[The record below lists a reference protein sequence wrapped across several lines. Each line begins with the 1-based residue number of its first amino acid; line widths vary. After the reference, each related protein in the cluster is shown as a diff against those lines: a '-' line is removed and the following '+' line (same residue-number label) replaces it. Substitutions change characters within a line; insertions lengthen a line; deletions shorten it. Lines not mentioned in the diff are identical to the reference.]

1 MQSASAWYKAAVS
14 TQISRSEQGS
24 EPAQKPGPE
33 QLQPNGERW
42 DMRAIYRATNAQRRQ
57 IMQNGVMPDLEGLTG
72 WEFAGTNT
80 GPWAALIFNRKFK
93 KGFFQGRDRHPGGPS
108 PFIQGYNIPVKQN
121 GVGKPHVAKPTDEA
135 PKRFG
140 FYRVH
145 PTVSGAKDSLYENAA
160 LLDYSLGGNPWYDPS
175 RLLRDY
181 LVQVYPDDPD
191 LLLGHAMGAV
201 LGLRITVSF
210 FILERMNRHD
220 FTGE

>member
-1 MQSASAWYKAAVS
+1 MQSALTWYKAVVV
-14 TQISRSEQGS
+14 
-24 EPAQKPGPE
+24 EPNVTATGGAEAAPAPERE
-33 QLQPNGERW
+33 QLRPDGQRW
-42 DMRAIYRATNAQRRQ
+42 DLRSIYGANDAQRRQ
-57 IMQNGVMPDLEGLTG
+57 IMKNGVMPDLEGLAG

-80 GPWAALIFNRKFK
+80 GPWAGLIRSRKFK
-93 KGFFQGRDRHPGGPS
+93 KGFYSGPDRHPGGPT
-108 PFIQGYNIPVKQN
+108 PFVQGYNIPVKQN
-121 GVGKPHVAKPTDEA
+121 GVGKPHVAKPTDES

-145 PTVSGAKDSLYENAA
+145 RVVPGARDSLYEDCA
-160 LLDYSLGGNPWYDPS
+160 LLDYSLGGNPWYDPG

-191 LLLGHAMGAV
+191 LLLGHAFGA
-201 LGLRITVSF
+201 LFSLRIQVSF

>member
-1 MQSASAWYKAAVS
+1 MQTASAWYKAAVPE
-14 TQISRSEQGS
+14 QIATPGEEAQPGSR
-24 EPAQKPGPE
+24 PRPE
-33 QLQPNGERW
+33 QLRPDGERW
-42 DMRAIYRATNAQRRQ
+42 DMRSIYAATNAQRRV
-57 IMQNGVMPDLEGLTG
+57 IMDNGVMPDLEGLAG

-80 GPWAALIFNRKFK
+80 GPWAALIRSRKFK
-93 KGFFQGRDRHPGGPS
+93 KGFYRGPDRHPGGPT
-108 PFIQGYNIPVKQN
+108 PFVQGYNIPVKQN
-121 GVGKPHVAKPTDEA
+121 GVGAPHVAKPTDEA

-145 PTVSGAKDSLYENAA
+145 RVVPGAKDSLYEDCA
-160 LLDYSLGGNPWYDPS
+160 LLDYSLGGNAWYDPG

-191 LLLGHAMGAV
+191 LLLGHAFGA
-201 LGLRITVSF
+201 LFGLRIQVSF